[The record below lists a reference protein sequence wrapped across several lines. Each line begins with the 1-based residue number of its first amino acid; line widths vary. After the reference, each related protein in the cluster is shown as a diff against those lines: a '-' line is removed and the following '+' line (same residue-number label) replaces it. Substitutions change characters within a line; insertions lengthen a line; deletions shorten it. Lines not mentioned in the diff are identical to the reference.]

1 MIHLCFNVLF
11 FIVAFRLLYLIN
23 KSVLELS
30 LLLNGV
36 AIKVRIIQLKN
47 NITKAALIP
56 VSRMFLDV
64 LLLRQC

>member
-11 FIVAFRLLYLIN
+11 FIIAFRLLYLIN

-56 VSRMFLDV
+56 VSGMFLDV